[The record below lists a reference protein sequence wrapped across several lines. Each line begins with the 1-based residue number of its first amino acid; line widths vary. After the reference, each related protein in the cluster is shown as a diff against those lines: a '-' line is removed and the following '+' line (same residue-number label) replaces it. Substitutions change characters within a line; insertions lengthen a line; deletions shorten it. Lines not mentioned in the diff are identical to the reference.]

1 MEVERLSKAIE
12 KPTLNSNKR
21 ITKQLQKDGKVEPP
35 IALRRRGKHSKKI
48 TTLRRLEIA
57 DKVIRGQEFI
67 ADVAKEYRVTPARIS
82 QIVQKMRK
90 QPEEVVDDINEHYDK
105 ALEDEAIAS
114 FIEERLMKG

>member
-1 MEVERLSKAIE
+1 M
-12 KPTLNSNKR
+12 
-21 ITKQLQKDGKVEPP
+21 QKDGNVEPP

-57 DKVIRGQEFI
+57 DKVITGQEFI

>member
-1 MEVERLSKAIE
+1 M
-12 KPTLNSNKR
+12 
-21 ITKQLQKDGKVEPP
+21 QKDGKAEPP